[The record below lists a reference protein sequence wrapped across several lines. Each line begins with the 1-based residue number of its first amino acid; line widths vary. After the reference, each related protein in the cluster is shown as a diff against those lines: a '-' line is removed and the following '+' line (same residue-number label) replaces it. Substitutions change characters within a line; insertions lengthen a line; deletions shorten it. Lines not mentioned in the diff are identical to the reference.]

1 MTASEP
7 DYYLGN
13 NPAAKEADPPALG
26 FSNSNASLITARH
39 PTAPALILRAS
50 GKRRHGLRRLAIAS
64 WTLAAALFNR
74 LKAFD
79 RAHPFLMLAL
89 RVAVA
94 AGVDGAVLYW
104 GLAWLFPIGEVAV
117 TR

>member
-1 MTASEP
+1 MTATEP
-7 DYYLGN
+7 NYYPEN
-13 NPAAKEADPPALG
+13 NPAAKEAAPPALG
-26 FSNSNASLITARH
+26 FSNSYASLITARH

-89 RVAVA
+89 CAVVT

-104 GLAWLFPIGEVAV
+104 ALAWLFPIGEVAV
-117 TR
+117 IR